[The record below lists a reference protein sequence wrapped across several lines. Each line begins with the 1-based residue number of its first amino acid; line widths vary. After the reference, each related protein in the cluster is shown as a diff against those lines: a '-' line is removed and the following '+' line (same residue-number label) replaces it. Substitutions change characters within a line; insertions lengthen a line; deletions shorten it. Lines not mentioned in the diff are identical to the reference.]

1 MKKLFLPEMLPFL
14 IRHFEFESQMV
25 WKAKWTGS
33 FLNMNDWLYKYRKT
47 KLTKTKVYSFHLQS
61 VGYDLRILQ
70 SDAVK

>member
-1 MKKLFLPEMLPFL
+1 MLPFV

-25 WKAKWTGS
+25 RKAERTGS
-33 FLNMNDWLYKYRKT
+33 FLNINDWQYKYRKT
-47 KLTKTKVYSFHLQS
+47 KLTTSKVYSFHLQS